1 MQRSNVTPKVNR
13 LNYIKIFLNIV
24 DNKIQ
29 ENYLTKVFIQSSVG
43 NLNLYMPNSIYKT
56 KNILNSQFEYIEVT
70 FLNESNEVIDLQIL
84 VFHYILCNYIMPMQK
99 LCEIEEKLKKEHIDI
114 KSRCVKPKR
123 CKYALLILKT
133 TLLSLSIGLSFL
145 NPLIII
151 VSSTVPII
159 DSIMLITNKDKE
171 VSHLKIQKD
180 IINQI
185 IKEIQMKKFT
195 IENDEEAKKYILE
208 VYGKVETFLDI

>member
-1 MQRSNVTPKVNR
+1 MHK
-13 LNYIKIFLNIV
+13 L
-24 DNKIQ
+24 
-29 ENYLTKVFIQSSVG
+29 
-43 NLNLYMPNSIYKT
+43 
-56 KNILNSQFEYIEVT
+56 SQ
-70 FLNESNEVIDLQIL
+70 
-84 VFHYILCNYIMPMQK
+84 
-99 LCEIEEKLKKEHIDI
+99 IEEKLKEEHIDI
-114 KSRCVKPKR
+114 KRRYIRLKR
-123 CKYALLILKT
+123 CKYALLILE

-159 DSIMLITNKDKE
+159 DSTMLITNKDKE

-185 IKEIQMKKFT
+185 IKEIQMKKYT

>member
-1 MQRSNVTPKVNR
+1 
-13 LNYIKIFLNIV
+13 
-24 DNKIQ
+24 
-29 ENYLTKVFIQSSVG
+29 
-43 NLNLYMPNSIYKT
+43 
-56 KNILNSQFEYIEVT
+56 
-70 FLNESNEVIDLQIL
+70 
-84 VFHYILCNYIMPMQK
+84 MQK
-99 LCEIEEKLKKEHIDI
+99 LSEKKLQNEHINI
-114 KSRCVKPKR
+114 KNRYVKLKR

-185 IKEIQMKKFT
+185 IKFNKTIPIFVNHVKINNDKIKGSNFT
-195 IENDEEAKKYILE
+195 IYVNNVSNCKNMYLMLVKNNSI
-208 VYGKVETFLDI
+208 V

>member
-1 MQRSNVTPKVNR
+1 
-13 LNYIKIFLNIV
+13 
-24 DNKIQ
+24 
-29 ENYLTKVFIQSSVG
+29 
-43 NLNLYMPNSIYKT
+43 
-56 KNILNSQFEYIEVT
+56 
-70 FLNESNEVIDLQIL
+70 
-84 VFHYILCNYIMPMQK
+84 MPMKK
-99 LCEIEEKLKKEHIDI
+99 LCEIEEKLKEEHIDI
-114 KSRCVKPKR
+114 KTRYVKLKR

-151 VSSTVPII
+151 ASSTVPII

-195 IENDEEAKKYILE
+195 IENYDEAEKYILE
-208 VYGKVETFLDI
+208 VYGKVETFQDI

>member
-1 MQRSNVTPKVNR
+1 
-13 LNYIKIFLNIV
+13 
-24 DNKIQ
+24 
-29 ENYLTKVFIQSSVG
+29 
-43 NLNLYMPNSIYKT
+43 
-56 KNILNSQFEYIEVT
+56 
-70 FLNESNEVIDLQIL
+70 
-84 VFHYILCNYIMPMQK
+84 MQK
-99 LCEIEEKLKKEHIDI
+99 LSEIEKELQNGHINIKNRYVKL
-114 KSRCVKPKR
+114 KR

-151 VSSTVPII
+151 VSSAVPII

-195 IENDEEAKKYILE
+195 IENDDEAKKYILE

>member
-1 MQRSNVTPKVNR
+1 
-13 LNYIKIFLNIV
+13 
-24 DNKIQ
+24 
-29 ENYLTKVFIQSSVG
+29 
-43 NLNLYMPNSIYKT
+43 
-56 KNILNSQFEYIEVT
+56 
-70 FLNESNEVIDLQIL
+70 
-84 VFHYILCNYIMPMQK
+84 MPMQK
-99 LCEIEEKLKKEHIDI
+99 LSEIEEKLLKEHINI
-114 KSRCVKPKR
+114 KTRYVKIKR

-151 VSSTVPII
+151 VSSTIPII
-159 DSIMLITNKDKE
+159 DSIMLITDKDKE

-185 IKEIQMKKFT
+185 IKEIQIKKYT
-195 IENDEEAKKYILE
+195 IENDDEARKYILE

>member
-1 MQRSNVTPKVNR
+1 MA
-13 LNYIKIFLNIV
+13 
-24 DNKIQ
+24 
-29 ENYLTKVFIQSSVG
+29 
-43 NLNLYMPNSIYKT
+43 
-56 KNILNSQFEYIEVT
+56 
-70 FLNESNEVIDLQIL
+70 
-84 VFHYILCNYIMPMQK
+84 MQK
-99 LCEIEEKLKKEHIDI
+99 LSQIEEKLKKEYIDTKI
-114 KSRCVKPKR
+114 RYVKLKR

-133 TLLSLSIGLSFL
+133 TLLSLSIGFSFL

-159 DSIMLITNKDKE
+159 NSIMLITNKDNE

-185 IKEIQMKKFT
+185 IKEIQMKKYT
-195 IENDEEAKKYILE
+195 IENDEAKKYILE

>member
-1 MQRSNVTPKVNR
+1 
-13 LNYIKIFLNIV
+13 
-24 DNKIQ
+24 
-29 ENYLTKVFIQSSVG
+29 
-43 NLNLYMPNSIYKT
+43 
-56 KNILNSQFEYIEVT
+56 
-70 FLNESNEVIDLQIL
+70 
-84 VFHYILCNYIMPMQK
+84 MPMQK
-99 LCEIEEKLKKEHIDI
+99 LCEIEEKLEKEHLDI
-114 KSRCVKPKR
+114 KSRYIRLKR

-151 VSSTVPII
+151 ASSTVPII

-195 IENDEEAKKYILE
+195 IENDKEAKKYIL
-208 VYGKVETFLDI
+208 VVFGKVETFLDI

>member
-1 MQRSNVTPKVNR
+1 
-13 LNYIKIFLNIV
+13 
-24 DNKIQ
+24 
-29 ENYLTKVFIQSSVG
+29 
-43 NLNLYMPNSIYKT
+43 
-56 KNILNSQFEYIEVT
+56 
-70 FLNESNEVIDLQIL
+70 
-84 VFHYILCNYIMPMQK
+84 MQK
-99 LCEIEEKLKKEHIDI
+99 LSEIEEKLQNEHIDI
-114 KSRCVKPKR
+114 KRRYVKSKR

-171 VSHLKIQKD
+171 VFHLKIQKD

-195 IENDEEAKKYILE
+195 IENDDEAKKYILE

>member
-1 MQRSNVTPKVNR
+1 
-13 LNYIKIFLNIV
+13 
-24 DNKIQ
+24 
-29 ENYLTKVFIQSSVG
+29 
-43 NLNLYMPNSIYKT
+43 
-56 KNILNSQFEYIEVT
+56 
-70 FLNESNEVIDLQIL
+70 
-84 VFHYILCNYIMPMQK
+84 MPMQK
-99 LCEIEEKLKKEHIDI
+99 LSEIEEKLKKEHIDI
-114 KSRCVKPKR
+114 KSRYVKLKR
-123 CKYALLILKT
+123 FKYPLLILKT
-133 TLLSLSIGLSFL
+133 SLLSLSVGLSFL

-208 VYGKVETFLDI
+208 VYREVETFLDI

>member
-1 MQRSNVTPKVNR
+1 
-13 LNYIKIFLNIV
+13 
-24 DNKIQ
+24 
-29 ENYLTKVFIQSSVG
+29 
-43 NLNLYMPNSIYKT
+43 
-56 KNILNSQFEYIEVT
+56 
-70 FLNESNEVIDLQIL
+70 
-84 VFHYILCNYIMPMQK
+84 MQK
-99 LCEIEEKLKKEHIDI
+99 LIEIEEKLKKEHIDI
-114 KSRCVKPKR
+114 KSRYVKLKR
-123 CKYALLILKT
+123 CNYALLILKT
-133 TLLSLSIGLSFL
+133 TLLSISICLSFI
-145 NPLIII
+145 NPSIII

-195 IENDEEAKKYILE
+195 IENDDEAKKYILE

>member
-1 MQRSNVTPKVNR
+1 
-13 LNYIKIFLNIV
+13 
-24 DNKIQ
+24 
-29 ENYLTKVFIQSSVG
+29 
-43 NLNLYMPNSIYKT
+43 
-56 KNILNSQFEYIEVT
+56 
-70 FLNESNEVIDLQIL
+70 
-84 VFHYILCNYIMPMQK
+84 MPMQK

-114 KSRCVKPKR
+114 KSRYVKLKR
-123 CKYALLILKT
+123 CKYALLILKM

-159 DSIMLITNKDKE
+159 DSIMLITDKDKE

-185 IKEIQMKKFT
+185 IKEMQMKKYI
-195 IENDEEAKKYILE
+195 IEDDNEAKKYILE

>member
-1 MQRSNVTPKVNR
+1 
-13 LNYIKIFLNIV
+13 
-24 DNKIQ
+24 
-29 ENYLTKVFIQSSVG
+29 
-43 NLNLYMPNSIYKT
+43 
-56 KNILNSQFEYIEVT
+56 
-70 FLNESNEVIDLQIL
+70 
-84 VFHYILCNYIMPMQK
+84 MPMQK
-99 LCEIEEKLKKEHIDI
+99 LCEIEEKLIKEHVDVKRRYI
-114 KSRCVKPKR
+114 KIKR
-123 CKYALLILKT
+123 CKYFLLILKT
-133 TLLSLSIGLSFL
+133 TSLSLSIGLSFL

-159 DSIMLITNKDKE
+159 DSIMLITNKNKE

-195 IENDEEAKKYILE
+195 IENDDEAKKYILE